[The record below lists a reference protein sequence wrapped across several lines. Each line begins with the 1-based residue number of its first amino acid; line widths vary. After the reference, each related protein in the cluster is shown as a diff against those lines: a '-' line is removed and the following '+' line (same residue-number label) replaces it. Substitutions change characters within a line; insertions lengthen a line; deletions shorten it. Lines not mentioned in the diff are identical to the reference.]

1 MSESG
6 KTSEMVE
13 RSWPTPVKFAGIQI
27 NPLRFDEALDRLMA
41 LASREGHDF
50 VITVNVDHVV
60 RLTRHPELRALYATA
75 DLVVADGM
83 PLVWASRMLGKP
95 LPERVA
101 GSDLF
106 PALCGRAAKE
116 GQSVFFLGGA
126 KGAAEGAAEVLVRQ
140 HPALKIA
147 GTCCPDFGFE
157 KDPKQA
163 SQVLDEVRVA
173 RPDILFVGLGSPKQ
187 EQWIARYGEQS
198 GAKLSL
204 GVGISF
210 GFVAG
215 DVVRAPRWMQ
225 RFGLEWCHRL
235 MQEPGRLWKRYLVD
249 DVAFLRIVLKEFK
262 EQGWRRAS
270 PAPISND
277 ERFNQGGDTQ

>member
-1 MSESG
+1 M
-6 KTSEMVE
+6 
-13 RSWPTPVKFAGIQI
+13 
-27 NPLRFDEALDRLMA
+27 
-41 LASREGHDF
+41 
-50 VITVNVDHVV
+50 
-60 RLTRHPELRALYATA
+60 
-75 DLVVADGM
+75 
-83 PLVWASRMLGKP
+83 
-95 LPERVA
+95 
-101 GSDLF
+101 
-106 PALCGRAAKE
+106 
-116 GQSVFFLGGA
+116 
-126 KGAAEGAAEVLVRQ
+126 
-140 HPALKIA
+140 
-147 GTCCPDFGFE
+147 
-157 KDPKQA
+157 
-163 SQVLDEVRVA
+163 RVA

-249 DVAFLRIVLKEFK
+249 DVAFLRIVLREFK

-277 ERFNQGGDTQ
+277 ESFNEGGDTR